1 MRHGWQQFLVLFLA
15 YQHFACYC
23 YLLITE
29 EKYSG
34 WKMENDVQKVK
45 TKKLKKLFCFN
56 PLRHFLIFFLLI
68 LLVIPLA
75 TAHKIFFIILNY
87 VLTTETPENLIKLL
101 LFYCY
106 IKLCLGCNL
115 S

>member
-1 MRHGWQQFLVLFLA
+1 MQFLVLFLA

-45 TKKLKKLFCFN
+45 TKKLKK
-56 PLRHFLIFFLLI
+56 IVLL
-68 LLVIPLA
+68 
-75 TAHKIFFIILNY
+75 
-87 VLTTETPENLIKLL
+87 
-101 LFYCY
+101 
-106 IKLCLGCNL
+106 
-115 S
+115 